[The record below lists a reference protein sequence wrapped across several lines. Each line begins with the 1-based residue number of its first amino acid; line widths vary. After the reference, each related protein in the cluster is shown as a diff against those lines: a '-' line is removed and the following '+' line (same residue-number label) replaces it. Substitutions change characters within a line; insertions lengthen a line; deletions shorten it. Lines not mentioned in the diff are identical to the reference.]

1 MKTNFVLVD
10 FENVQPENVELLRG
24 LSFKIKVFAG
34 AKQAKIPIKTASAV
48 QALGPDAEY
57 VQVDGVGK
65 NALDFYIAYYIG
77 RLAAETPNASFCVIS
92 KDTGFDPLL
101 KHLSVQGIS
110 CQRLESIA
118 DIPGVKKASSKLIS
132 KLADTA
138 KPFDSRTISEKVDAI
153 IANLAKRKT
162 AKPLTLKTLRSTIKA
177 FLNGSPADAELDELI
192 EELKKRGVVKVAD
205 GKVSYEMPS

>member
-1 MKTNFVLVD
+1 VLVD
-10 FENVQPENVELLRG
+10 FENVQPENVDLLRG

-48 QALGPDAEY
+48 QSLGPDAEY

-77 RLAAETPNASFCVIS
+77 RLAVETPNASFYVIS

-118 DIPGVKKASSKLIS
+118 DIPGVKKAGSKPISS
-132 KLADTA
+132 LADAA

-162 AKPLTLKTLRSTIKA
+162 ARPRRLKTLRSTIKA
-177 FLNGSPADAELDELI
+177 YLNGSPADAELDELI
-192 EELKKRGVVKVAD
+192 DKLKKRGVVKDAD
-205 GKVSYEMPS
+205 GKVTYELPS